1 MYSQEFKEKILRRY
15 DETHKLTATC
25 REFNISRE
33 TLQRWRKG
41 RREFDEEMWIFFSPI
56 SFGRKMRTVFR
67 ETFSSLLLS

>member
-1 MYSQEFKEKILRRY
+1 MYSQEFKEKVLRRY

-41 RREFDEEMWIFFSPI
+41 RREFDEEM
-56 SFGRKMRTVFR
+56 RVKLCVQKEMAAHQEKMEKLQT
-67 ETFSSLLLS
+67 